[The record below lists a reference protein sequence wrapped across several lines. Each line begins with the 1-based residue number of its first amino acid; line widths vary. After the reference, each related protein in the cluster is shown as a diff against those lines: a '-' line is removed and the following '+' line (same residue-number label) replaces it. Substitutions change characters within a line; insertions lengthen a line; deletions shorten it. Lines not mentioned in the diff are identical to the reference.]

1 MSDVKRSIATWFVA
15 FNCKI
20 ALLCY
25 VWSFLSDTVEGPWS
39 RRRCR
44 SGAVVAVWALGLLCS
59 VCHRRAWAGCSLLL
73 AWAQLCLG
81 VSSPG
86 RGRLPLG
93 AVLQA
98 VLSAGGVCARYPAL
112 LYKAGT
118 GRSGRAHQGRRAMQ
132 GQSCGLPAL
141 RPALFSSSLLWLW
154 HWLFFFFKRG
164 PFLKS
169 LLNWLQHC
177 SWFMLWFFRPGGV
190 WDLSSLTRNWTRT
203 PCIGRQSLTLDCQ
216 GSPLMWRWLW
226 AADMQDQSS
235 CYLQPPLQ
243 LPIAIASQCCT

>member
-1 MSDVKRSIATWFVA
+1 MIPWRVRGAEGDTGVGLWR
-15 FNCKI
+15 
-20 ALLCY
+20 
-25 VWSFLSDTVEGPWS
+25 LSGPWD
-39 RRRCR
+39 CC
-44 SGAVVAVWALGLLCS
+44 APS
-59 VCHRRAWAGCSLLL
+59 VTRRARAGCLLLL

-81 VSSPG
+81 ISSPG
-86 RGRLPLG
+86 RGRLLLG
-93 AVLQA
+93 AVLQV
-98 VLSAGGVCARYPAL
+98 VLSADGVCARYPAL

-118 GRSGRAHQGRRAMQ
+118 SRSGRAHQGRRAMQ

-154 HWLFFFFKRG
+154 HWLFFFFLKHG

-177 SWFMLWFFRPGGV
+177 FWFMLWFFWPGGV

-216 GSPLMWRWLW
+216 GSPLMWHWLW

-235 CYLQPPLQ
+235 CYLQPSLQ
-243 LPIAIASQCCT
+243 LPIAIASQCCM